1 MRLYYIV
8 CNGQELGPYTLEE
21 LSARR
26 ITPQTIIRV
35 DGMSDACTAQTLD
48 ELRPLFGYQAP
59 GPNPYAG
66 APAYGTPYGYG
77 NPMQPQ
83 NRPAM
88 PPDNLVWSILCVL
101 FFFPLGIIPLIYS
114 IQVST
119 HYDRGNYEGAEDA
132 SRKSLQW
139 ARGLA
144 IAAAVCIGISIAIFV
159 AIAIVATSAVSAA
172 L

>member
-1 MRLYYIV
+1 
-8 CNGQELGPYTLEE
+8 
-21 LSARR
+21 
-26 ITPQTIIRV
+26 
-35 DGMSDACTAQTLD
+35 
-48 ELRPLFGYQAP
+48 
-59 GPNPYAG
+59 
-66 APAYGTPYGYG
+66 
-77 NPMQPQ
+77 
-83 NRPAM
+83 M

-119 HYDRGNYEGAEDA
+119 HYNRGNYEGAEDA

-159 AIAIVATSAVSAA
+159 AIAIAATSAVSAA